1 MAPVFGSMVS
11 SRNIS
16 TEDFLQ
22 IAVFSFTAYSKRSL
36 FCDIYPEKLEL
47 FSLRNLSPFS
57 AIVCSCLNWRLAWK
71 SNYTFFSCLSWC
83 LTPVLRMDFGVF
95 LEDTLL
101 KMSVLELVDLSWD
114 SFSKSENLG
123 GSLLELLDLL
133 NENLELKRRF
143 LSLDLLVEED
153 CLWVI
158 KFLQMLE
165 ELVQEGVFS
174 SSILL
179 PACCFT
185 GQTLFGFGFQ

>member
-1 MAPVFGSMVS
+1 M
-11 SRNIS
+11 
-16 TEDFLQ
+16 
-22 IAVFSFTAYSKRSL
+22 
-36 FCDIYPEKLEL
+36 
-47 FSLRNLSPFS
+47 
-57 AIVCSCLNWRLAWK
+57 
-71 SNYTFFSCLSWC
+71 
-83 LTPVLRMDFGVF
+83 F

-158 KFLQMLE
+158 KFL
-165 ELVQEGVFS
+165 
-174 SSILL
+174 
-179 PACCFT
+179 
-185 GQTLFGFGFQ
+185 